1 MNASRMNRFQ
11 LYNFLLKQK
20 SQGYFSSL
28 IHYLKCK
35 RRVLM
40 QFLYGTF

>member
-1 MNASRMNRFQ
+1 MNASHVNRFL
-11 LYNFLLKQK
+11 LYIFLLKQK
-20 SQGYFSSL
+20 SQGSFSSL

-35 RRVLM
+35 SRVLM